1 MTKKERFLLEETY
14 YVQGMHCAS
23 CELIVERKLLEQKG
37 IVAVDASLNRGE
49 VRVECEG
56 EEPDVKDL
64 NRLFKKEG
72 YTFSNQPFAE
82 RASDS
87 LSIQKILRVGGVSLL
102 LIAALY
108 LVNRTGLSGLSVV
121 DSGSSLPL
129 FFVFGLLA
137 GLSSCAALVGGI
149 VLSMTKQ
156 WSGLYSNKES
166 LWVRL
171 QPNLLFNLGRLV
183 SYAVFGAALGMI
195 GGVFRVSATFSS
207 VLVFLVSIVMI
218 ILALQMLGVRA
229 SARFQPTMPRFILRY
244 VADESNFKGRFLPFL
259 VGAFTFFL
267 PCGFTLT
274 TQGLAVASGTPL
286 QGALVMFFFALGTSP
301 SLLTIGIASMELSK
315 KPHLSE
321 LLSRVAGILVL
332 FFAFSNINAQFN
344 ALGFTSLS
352 DLYPRG
358 VSGSPVAEE
367 GFAPIVEGKQILK
380 MDALAY
386 GYEPAYFKVRAG
398 VAVRWEIAD
407 KGFSGCTNAILSR
420 DLFEGQVDL
429 LTGGTTI
436 KEFTPENPGEY
447 KFSCWMGMASG
458 VIEVIDPSTDSG
470 PAQSRGVN
478 ASGGEVSSRAQG
490 CGCG

>member
-1 MTKKERFLLEETY
+1 MANRERSLLEVTY

-23 CELIVERKLLEQKG
+23 CELIVERRLLELKE
-37 IVAVDASLNRGE
+37 VLAVDASLNRRE
-49 VRVECEG
+49 VRIKCVG
-56 EEPDVKDL
+56 GTPSVQDL
-64 NRLFKKEG
+64 NRLFKEEG
-72 YTFSNQPFAE
+72 YTLSEHPLPE

-87 LSIQKILRVGGVSLL
+87 LSIQKILGVGGVALL
-102 LIAALY
+102 LLAALY
-108 LVNRTGLSGLSVV
+108 TVNRMGLSGLTVV
-121 DSGSSLPL
+121 DSSSSLPL

-156 WSGLYSNKES
+156 WSGLYSNNES
-166 LWVRL
+166 FWVRL

-183 SYAVFGAALGMI
+183 SYSVFGAALGMI
-195 GGVFRVSATFSS
+195 GGVFRVSEAFSS
-207 VLVFLVSIVMI
+207 ALVVLVSIAMI
-218 ILALQMLGVRA
+218 ILALQMLGVRTP
-229 SARFQPTMPRFILRY
+229 ARFQPTMPRSMLRY

-259 VGAFTFFL
+259 MGAFTFFL

-274 TQGLAVASGTPL
+274 TQGLAVASGTPI

-315 KPHLSE
+315 KPHLSQ

-344 ALGFTSLS
+344 ALGLTSLS
-352 DLYPRG
+352 DLYARA
-358 VSGSPVAEE
+358 VTGSPAAGE
-367 GFAPIVEGKQILK
+367 GLAPIVGGKQLLT

-386 GYEPAYFKVRAG
+386 GYEPAYFKVRSG
-398 VAVRWEIAD
+398 VPVRWEIAD
-407 KGFSGCTNAILSR
+407 RGFSGCTNAIVSR
-420 DLFEGQVDL
+420 GLFEGQVDL
-429 LTGGTTI
+429 LSGGTTI
-436 KEFTPENPGEY
+436 KEFTPENPGAY

-458 VIEVIDPSTDSG
+458 VIEVIDTSTGSG
-470 PAQSRGVN
+470 LAQGTVD
-478 ASGGEVSSRAQG
+478 ALGGEVLSGVQG

>member
-1 MTKKERFLLEETY
+1 MLEMTY
-14 YVQGMHCAS
+14 YVQGMYCAS
-23 CELIVERKLLEQKG
+23 CELMIERKLLEQKG
-37 IVAVDASLNRGE
+37 VVAVDASVTRGE

-56 EEPDVKDL
+56 DKPNVKDL
-64 NRLFKKEG
+64 NRLFKEEG
-72 YTFSNQPFAE
+72 YTFSEQPLAE

-87 LSIQKILRVGGVSLL
+87 LSIQKILGVGSVSLL

-108 LVNRTGLSGLSVV
+108 TVNRTGLSGLTVV
-121 DSGSSLPL
+121 DSSSSLPL

-166 LWVRL
+166 FWVRL
-171 QPNLLFNLGRLV
+171 QPNLLFNLGRLL

-207 VLVFLVSIVMI
+207 ALVLLVSIAMI
-218 ILALQMLGVRA
+218 ILALQMLGVRTP
-229 SARFQPTMPRFILRY
+229 ARFQPTMPRSILRY

-259 VGAFTFFL
+259 MGAFTFFL

-274 TQGLAVASGTPL
+274 TQGLAVASGRPI
-286 QGALVMFFFALGTSP
+286 QGALVMFFFALGTTP

-315 KPHLSE
+315 RPNLSQ

-332 FFAFSNINAQFN
+332 FFALSNINAQFN
-344 ALGFTSLS
+344 ALGLTSVS
-352 DLYPRG
+352 DLYPRA

-367 GFAPIVEGKQILK
+367 GLAPIVEGKQLLT

-386 GYEPAYFKVRAG
+386 GYEPAYFKVRSG
-398 VAVRWEIAD
+398 VPVRWEIAD
-407 KGFSGCTNAILSR
+407 RGFSGCTNAIVSR
-420 DLFEGQVDL
+420 GLFEGQVDL
-429 LTGGTTI
+429 LAGGTTI
-436 KEFTPENPGEY
+436 KEFTPENPGAY

-458 VIEVIDPSTDSG
+458 LIEVIDSSTGSG
-470 PAQSRGVN
+470 PAQGTVD
-478 ASGGEVSSRAQG
+478 ALGGEVPSGAQG